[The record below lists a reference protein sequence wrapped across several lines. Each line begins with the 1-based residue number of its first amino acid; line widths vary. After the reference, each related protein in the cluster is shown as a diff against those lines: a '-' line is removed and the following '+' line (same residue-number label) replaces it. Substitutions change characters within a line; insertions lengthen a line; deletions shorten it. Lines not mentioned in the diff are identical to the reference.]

1 MEVYLFEFDGT
12 IIFISNYDFDAMI
25 GRGHKLAPHLQA
37 MISRAHYL
45 DLAMKT
51 RQDYLV
57 RIRQVIEQGML
68 DGMKE
73 NEKNDVIEYIEKNYM
88 RLQEISIRTAIKIAK
103 VRRNNPNN
111 WERIC
116 NLTCCVTR

>member
-1 MEVYLFEFDGT
+1 MAK
-12 IIFISNYDFDAMI
+12 SN
-25 GRGHKLAPHLQA
+25 HKLSPHWEAL
-37 MISRAHYL
+37 ISRSYYV
-45 DLAMKT
+45 DLSIKDK
-51 RQDYLV
+51 RDYLV

-73 NEKNDVIEYIEKNYM
+73 TEKNDVIEYIEKNYM